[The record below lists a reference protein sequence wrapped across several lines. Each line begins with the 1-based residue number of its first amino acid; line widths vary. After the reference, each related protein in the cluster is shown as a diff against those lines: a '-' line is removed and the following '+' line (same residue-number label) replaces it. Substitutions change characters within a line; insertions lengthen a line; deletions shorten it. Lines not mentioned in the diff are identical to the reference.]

1 MGAGMTRKHVF
12 PPLPSPGAAARPADS
27 SAPRPRT
34 GPVGAIGRIMGEMRD
49 ESERA
54 AALLGQIES
63 AERVVE
69 IAPALIDPSPIR
81 DRIDDPAATEDAE
94 LRASIAE
101 HGQQVPVL
109 LRPGAGGRYV
119 TVFGHRRVAA
129 LRALGRPVRAVV
141 SDLSEREALVVQG
154 QENNER
160 KNTSFIERC
169 LYARR
174 LEEAGL
180 SGQDIA
186 AATGVAKSMASM
198 MNVIT
203 QHIPEPLIRAIGP
216 ALDGAG
222 QALRG
227 RRARRR
233 EAVAR
238 LRRGGGVFRPAERRA
253 LPARR
258 RRDGGAAR
266 AGEVHSCEP
275 RRPRG
280 RLWRGQAFAPRRDD
294 HARPRRR
301 RRPIRRPQ
309 LRAVARKPAARAARK
324 LAERRM
330 NKFERACA

>member
-216 ALDGAG
+216 APDVGRPRWTALAKRFAEGGRGDEKLWRGCVGAEG
-222 QALRG
+222 FSALPSGERFQ
-227 RRARRR
+227 RVVAAMAAPRAQEKFTAVNLADR
-233 EAVAR
+233 EGAYGAVR
-238 LRRGGGVFRPAERRA
+238 HSRRGATIT
-253 LPARR
+253 LAR
-258 RRDGGAAR
+258 DDGAAR
-266 AGEVHSCEP
+266 SDGRSFALWLENRLPALRESWRKGE
-275 RRPRG
+275 
-280 RLWRGQAFAPRRDD
+280 
-294 HARPRRR
+294 
-301 RRPIRRPQ
+301 
-309 LRAVARKPAARAARK
+309 
-324 LAERRM
+324 
-330 NKFERACA
+330 